1 MSKTVKVVNIIL
13 TVAMIMMVLSSNVMA
28 TGTSAGSAGSI
39 IDQMQPTYNDGS
51 GIASVGQKI
60 VNIISTVAVV
70 ISVIV
75 LLILG
80 IKYMMGSASEKAE
93 YKKTMIPY
101 LVGSVLVFGAG
112 AIAKV
117 VVSMAQSV
125 TTV

>member
-1 MSKTVKVVNIIL
+1 MNKTVKVVSVIL
-13 TVAMIMMVLSSNVMA
+13 TVAMMMMVLSSNVMA
-28 TGTSAGSAGSI
+28 ASTI
-39 IDQMQPTYNDGS
+39 IDGLNPTYGDTS
-51 GIASVGQKI
+51 GITGVGQKI

-80 IKYMMGSASEKAE
+80 IKYMIGSASEKAE

-101 LVGSVLVFGAG
+101 LVGAVLVFGAG

-125 TTV
+125 TSK

>member
-1 MSKTVKVVNIIL
+1 MNKKIKIISIL
-13 TVAMIMMVLSSNVMA
+13 LVAIMVVMA
-28 TGTSAGSAGSI
+28 LSTTVMAAGGI
-39 IDQMQPTYNDGS
+39 IDGLDPDYTDSS
-51 GIASVGQKI
+51 GVTGVGKKI

-80 IKYMMGSASEKAE
+80 IKYMIGSASEKAE

-101 LVGSVLVFGAG
+101 LVGALLVFGAG

-117 VVSMAQSV
+117 VVSLAQTV
-125 TTV
+125 TTS